1 MTVLQL
7 TITFDW
13 QYKHKMVSDCT
24 CYSVSAG
31 HMPCFFCVCHR
42 AFLSDIQY
50 MTTLLDK
57 DVFIQKFLKKIYLF
71 FVFCH
76 GNINMCVVILD

>member
-13 QYKHKMVSDCT
+13 QYKHKMVSDCI
-24 CYSVSAG
+24 CYSAG